1 MATVP
6 RIESHN
12 LSVSELF
19 RDFYSVPDFQREYV
33 WKVENVEK
41 LIQDV
46 IEELYDDD
54 EPVSNAEYFLG
65 SIVVFRDESGT
76 FQLIDGQQRL
86 TTIYLTFCAIRD
98 LLHEFE
104 QQSRSIEGLISGVAQ
119 DLKTGL
125 DIARF
130 RVTLQYGAG
139 EKALSIIAS
148 KEKDINDIDKDVL
161 SSVQHLIDAY
171 EVLKDLISE
180 RFIEKPEKILQFSTV
195 FSNRVK
201 LIRIE
206 TPSFKNALKV
216 FETINDR
223 GIGLNSMDLLKN
235 YLFINTASSN
245 SSENVKSHW
254 QNLKSRWDKLTKIL
268 HKCNEDPMRFLRYYI
283 MSHYE
288 VDLQNN
294 FPEEDIYDW
303 FVQKDDQHQIS
314 KSPLAFVD
322 KLIEAAEHHS
332 HFIKGENI
340 DGSLNPYLKNITKLQ
355 GRYRQ
360 HFILLLAGRYLS
372 KDIFIKLCY
381 WVENLLFVYT
391 ITRSSRKDIN
401 TIRTF
406 SQWSKNLRS
415 IKVNN
420 DFESFIKNYL
430 YKEIS
435 SLSGDFDLT
444 FRELTDSKIAK
455 FRIKYILAKMTQFVN
470 EQAYSTPIQ
479 LDEYLDK
486 SLTIEHILP
495 KSPKLEMRKMFDK
508 QMEYDLYASKL
519 GNLLLLEKPINSSI
533 SDSIFEN
540 KKNGYNQS
548 QFLLA
553 RSLVENSK
561 VGNNT
566 QINRAVKSLN
576 LKKFDSWDS
585 STIDDRQEI
594 LVSLARKVWGL
605 DYSQ

>member
-1 MATVP
+1 MTNIP

-12 LSVSELF
+12 LSVAEIF

-33 WKVENVEK
+33 WKKDNVEK
-41 LIQDV
+41 LLQDV
-46 IEELYDDD
+46 IEELYEDE
-54 EPVSNAEYFLG
+54 EPVDNAEYFLG

-86 TTIYLTFCAIRD
+86 TTIYMIFCAIRD
-98 LLHEFE
+98 LLHELE
-104 QQSRSIEGLISGVAQ
+104 QQSRSIEGIISGVAQ

-125 DIARF
+125 DISRF

-139 EKALSIIAS
+139 AKALSIIAS
-148 KEKDINDIDKDVL
+148 KEEKINDIDKGVL

-171 EVLKDLISE
+171 EILKNLISE
-180 RFIEKPEKILQFSTV
+180 RFVEKAEKILQFSTV

-235 YLFINTASSN
+235 YLFINTAN
-245 SSENVKSHW
+245 SSDNVKSHW
-254 QNLKSRWDKLTKIL
+254 QSLKSRWDKLTKIL

-303 FVQKDDQHQIS
+303 FIQKDEQHQIS
-314 KSPLAFVD
+314 KSPLNFVD
-322 KLIEAAEHHS
+322 QLIEASEHHS

-340 DGSLNPYLKNITKLQ
+340 DGSPNPYLKNITKLQ

-360 HFILLLAGRYLS
+360 HFILLLAGRYLP

-381 WVENLLFVYT
+381 WVENLLFINT
-391 ITRSSRKDIN
+391 ITRSTRKDIN
-401 TIRTF
+401 IIRTF
-406 SQWSKNLRS
+406 SQWSKNLRA
-415 IKVNN
+415 IKGN
-420 DFESFIKNYL
+420 DDFDAFIKNYL
-430 YKEIS
+430 YREIN
-435 SLSGDFDLT
+435 SLSSDFDLT

-470 EQAYSTPIQ
+470 EQAYSNPMQ

-495 KSPKLEMRKMFDK
+495 KSANPETRKKFDK
-508 QMEYDLYASKL
+508 PVDYDFYASKL

-533 SDSIFEN
+533 SDSKFEN
-540 KKNGYNQS
+540 KKNGYSQS
-548 QFLLA
+548 QFLLV
-553 RSLVENSK
+553 RSLVSNSK

-566 QINRAVKSLN
+566 QINRAVNSLN
-576 LKKFDSWDS
+576 LKHFDVWDS
-585 STIDDRQEI
+585 SSIDERQEI
-594 LVSLARKVWGL
+594 LVCLARKVWGL
-605 DYSQ
+605 DYA